1 MLGRFAI
8 VAGKFSGES
17 AVSDSPV
24 RDRRR
29 WADVALILTGLGL
42 FGLAVWFPPFSTTS
56 DASQAIRLWPFYALA
71 GGLVLVGLFLGQKW
85 DWVRHARLI
94 LIAAL
99 IVLVIALFRVR
110 SVGMV
115 AWLTLII
122 PGVVLLFT
130 VPFFGPMPR
139 AGEEIAPRR

>member
-1 MLGRFAI
+1 M
-8 VAGKFSGES
+8 ES
-17 AVSDSPV
+17 AVADTPA

-71 GGLVLVGLFLGQKW
+71 GALVLVALFLGQKGN
-85 DWVRHARLI
+85 WVRQARLI

-99 IVLVIALFRVR
+99 VVLVVALFRVR
-110 SVGMV
+110 SVGLL
-115 AWLTLII
+115 AWLTLVI

-139 AGEEIAPRR
+139 AGEEITSRR

>member
-1 MLGRFAI
+1 VGDTPA
-8 VAGKFSGES
+8 
-17 AVSDSPV
+17 

-29 WADVALILTGLGL
+29 WADVALIFTGLGL

-56 DASQAIRLWPFYALA
+56 EASQAIRLWPFYALA

-85 DWVRHARLI
+85 DWVRLARLV
-94 LIAAL
+94 LVAAL
-99 IVLVIALFRVR
+99 VVLVIALFRVR

-122 PGVVLLFT
+122 PAVVLLFT

-139 AGEEIAPRR
+139 AGEEVVQRR

>member
-1 MLGRFAI
+1 MAETP
-8 VAGKFSGES
+8 A
-17 AVSDSPV
+17 

-42 FGLAVWFPPFSTTS
+42 FGLAVWFPPFSTT
-56 DASQAIRLWPFYALA
+56 DEASQAIQLWPFYALA
-71 GGLVLVGLFLGQKW
+71 GGLVLVALFLGQKW
-85 DWVRHARLI
+85 DWVRLARLV
-94 LIAAL
+94 LVAAL
-99 IVLVIALFRVR
+99 VVLAVALFRVR
-110 SVGMV
+110 TVGLV

-139 AGEEIAPRR
+139 AGDEVARART